1 MVTGVRHWSSPDSST
16 VVVDLEDQVN
26 YEAHRLSNPERIYF
40 DLPET
45 SLAASWFGRTVE
57 VDDGLLQRV
66 RVAQPTEGTTRIVLE
81 TKGSADYSVSLE
93 QNPYRLVVEVR
104 KVGSK
109 PQAKVKVDLFAPAVP
124 VVTARTA
131 PALTVPQTPS
141 GQARV
146 HAAKFSIVLDAGHGG
161 WDLGTVGRKGLLE
174 KDLVLDIVARLGSL
188 VEKRLGG
195 DVIYTRQNDTY
206 IPLEKRTEIANLA
219 DADLFVSIHANY
231 SDSSTARGVETYY
244 TNTYS
249 SVRAR
254 TPEMKN
260 SSQVQNIDWTNID
273 LRAKVSESRKLA
285 ASVQQ
290 ELYNRLATKNPG
302 LRNRGV
308 KEASYVVLTGT
319 TMPAILA
326 EVSFVSSPT
335 DEAALQSPA
344 YRQQIAE
351 ALYKGIARY
360 VEASHHDKIATA
372 SGHIGGR

>member
-16 VVVDLEDQVN
+16 VVIDLEDQVN

-45 SLAASWFGRTVE
+45 ALSASWSGRTVE
-57 VDDGLLQRV
+57 IDDGLLQRV
-66 RVAQPTEGTTRIVLE
+66 RVAQPAEGTTRIVLE
-81 TKGSADYSVSLE
+81 TKAAADYSVSLE

-104 KVGSK
+104 KAGSK
-109 PQAKVKVDLFAPAVP
+109 PQAKSRVDLFAPAVP
-124 VVTARTA
+124 AVTARAT
-131 PALTVPQTPS
+131 PALPQSS
-141 GQARV
+141 GTQPRL

-195 DVIYTRQNDTY
+195 DVVYTRQDDTY
-206 IPLEKRTEIANLA
+206 IPLERRTEIANLA

-249 SVRAR
+249 SIRAR
-254 TPEMKN
+254 TPETKN
-260 SSQVQNIDWTNID
+260 SMQVQNVDWTNVD
-273 LRAKVSESRKLA
+273 LRNKVLESRKLA

-290 ELYNRLATKNPG
+290 ELYGRLAAKSPG

-319 TMPAILA
+319 TMPAVLA

-335 DEAALQSPA
+335 DEAALQNPT

-372 SGHIGGR
+372 SSHLGGR